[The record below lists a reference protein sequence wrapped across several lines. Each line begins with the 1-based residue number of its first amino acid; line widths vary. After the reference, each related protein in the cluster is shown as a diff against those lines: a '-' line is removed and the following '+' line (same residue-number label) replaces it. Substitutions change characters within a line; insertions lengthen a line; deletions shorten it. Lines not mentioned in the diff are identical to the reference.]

1 MKWIY
6 AHDFPV
12 GRVMYWMIRKL
23 MTQCPSDGF
32 SQTTVAIQT
41 HLSLKA
47 TDQPH
52 QYLELIVTCE

>member
-12 GRVMYWMIRKL
+12 GRVMYWMVRKS

-41 HLSLKA
+41 HPSFPA
-47 TDQPH
+47 IDH
-52 QYLELIVTCE
+52 INI